1 MGLNHNMDDSDPM
14 RITKK
19 FAGASCIGKRVF
31 MPVELTPENAEETA
45 RSRRDLEEMARK
57 FHIRLE
63 SMRPGGG
70 GSSSGRSNSGSSS
83 KGASSS
89 HSSPKTRKSSASAA
103 GTGGGGGAACGTA
116 KASQGGGGARRGEIV
131 APSLSGA
138 GVEEDGDGG
147 ARRERSPSPGAHGP
161 HSACDDSAPHPE
173 GSPSRRPAS
182 SWEERDDADG
192 EGYGQYDPMDQSLDS
207 DASSSSS
214 RATGYPG
221 RVQQPPPGGGGGGG
235 GYGGAAAA
243 ASAEYG
249 MHGDRRDHVM
259 GYDRCQWEER
269 LSGVDGAVGGGGVER
284 GGGRDGGVQED
295 VKTRYGGQHQQ
306 PDRQAQSQQHG
317 HDGFFGNHGGARRAY
332 NFQLGSSPTTGGD
345 ADAVEREG
353 EEGETSTGA
362 GSGRMSPR
370 PPSPRMGGWARPSPP
385 GSLGPVGGAPRKLPP
400 SALSATVIRDGAG
413 GGSGARSP
421 TWPLPKVIPEGSE
434 ISDHDAGGLLIGFFQ
449 KVHEKAQTAA
459 DELGEVRS
467 GTYPFAFMCGVAV
480 RY

>member
-1 MGLNHNMDDSDPM
+1 MEVAALVSTRHEQLFHRYPTEASQQRKSTCNQKAPDFRSTSNTSGRRKAASQAAAVYLSAVVRSRGLESSLASPPLAEVAGGQAERSTTPRVMKDEILTSAAGATPSTEGVGGGWQPVPSPDTKATAEVPSEEPAAPPPPPPETSSQLDPRAPVRKGKWTPEEEVYTTRIINDFNKGLLPLAPGTTLRSYLSEKLNCDPM

-31 MPVELTPENAEETA
+31 MPIELTPENVEETA

-70 GSSSGRSNSGSSS
+70 GGNSGRSNSGSSS

-89 HSSPKTRKSSASAA
+89 NSSPKTRKSSASVA

-138 GVEEDGDGG
+138 GAEGDGEG
-147 ARRERSPSPGAHGP
+147 GVRRERSPSPGAHGP

-173 GSPSRRPAS
+173 GSPSRRQAS

-192 EGYGQYDPMDQSLDS
+192 EGYGHYDPMDQSLDS

-235 GYGGAAAA
+235 GYGGAAVAA
-243 ASAEYG
+243 ATAEYS

-259 GYDRCQWEER
+259 GYDRCQWDER
-269 LSGVDGAVGGGGVER
+269 LSGVDGAVG
-284 GGGRDGGVQED
+284 
-295 VKTRYGGQHQQ
+295 
-306 PDRQAQSQQHG
+306 
-317 HDGFFGNHGGARRAY
+317 
-332 NFQLGSSPTTGGD
+332 
-345 ADAVEREG
+345 
-353 EEGETSTGA
+353 
-362 GSGRMSPR
+362 
-370 PPSPRMGGWARPSPP
+370 
-385 GSLGPVGGAPRKLPP
+385 
-400 SALSATVIRDGAG
+400 
-413 GGSGARSP
+413 
-421 TWPLPKVIPEGSE
+421 
-434 ISDHDAGGLLIGFFQ
+434 
-449 KVHEKAQTAA
+449 
-459 DELGEVRS
+459 
-467 GTYPFAFMCGVAV
+467 
-480 RY
+480 